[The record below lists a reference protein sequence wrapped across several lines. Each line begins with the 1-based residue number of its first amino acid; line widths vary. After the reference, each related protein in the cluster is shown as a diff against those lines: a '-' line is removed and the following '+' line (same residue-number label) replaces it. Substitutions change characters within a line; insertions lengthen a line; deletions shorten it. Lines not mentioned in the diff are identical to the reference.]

1 MADDNRTDALVT
13 GPFHPRTLALLQVA
27 LDAWQARGFRYVDLP
42 WMVPKAF
49 SDATRPSFCRDIPTL
64 HGSFVASGEQS
75 FLQLWQE
82 GRLPKRVAGY
92 VGWTPCLRD
101 EAVLDETHQH
111 GFMKAEWFV
120 PLSKKLTAEEHFRQL
135 QGLVSMQTDV
145 FYEVSRVLGWRR
157 KAYIHEE
164 PTREGLDLVLGSI
177 EIGSYGIRTFDGKPY
192 MYGTALALPR
202 FTQALLSAH
211 C

>member
-1 MADDNRTDALVT
+1 MADDNRTKAPVT
-13 GPFHPRTLALLQVA
+13 GPFHPRSLGLLQVA
-27 LDAWQARGFRYVDLP
+27 LDAWQARGFRYIDLP

-120 PLSKKLTAEEHFRQL
+120 PLSKKLTAGGHEQQL
-135 QGLVSMQTDV
+135 MGLVGTQTDI
-145 FYEVSRVLGWRR
+145 FFEVAKVLGWRR
-157 KAYIHEE
+157 KPFIHSEF
-164 PTREGLDLVLGSI
+164 TREGVDLVLAGI
-177 EIGSYGIRTFDGKPY
+177 ELGSYGIRTFNEKPY
-192 MYGTALALPR
+192 LYGTALALPR
-202 FTQALLSAH
+202 FTQALEKSLH
-211 C
+211 